1 MPQAH
6 ICDVLGRASRPFAQP
21 NRPAGGKL
29 HTIRRAFVVQN
40 ANSLMALYPEP
51 GKPLWAM

>member
-6 ICDVLGRASRPFAQP
+6 IHAVLGRAGRSFAQP
-21 NRPAGGKL
+21 TRPAGSKL